1 MKMSVFSKATVFA
14 LLIALVLAA
23 LPITSVV
30 AKGNN
35 EALEQKWDQLVTSFN
50 TQSSNHNG
58 VHKWVDHWLTTHKK
72 ASLSDKAEVQ
82 KHLAICNSAILSAG
96 TIVSK
101 HAGFDA
107 KGHVIDK
114 ASAIKSIDRLSYF
127 LRQHAGSVKN
137 LKEHINVKK

>member
-1 MKMSVFSKATVFA
+1 MKMSVFSKAITFA
-14 LLIALVLAA
+14 ILIALVLASF
-23 LPITSVV
+23 PMTSVV

-35 EALEQKWDQLVTSFN
+35 ELLEKKWDQLVTNFN
-50 TQSSNHNG
+50 TQSSNHIG
-58 VHKWVDHWLTTHKK
+58 AHKWVDHWLTTHKK
-72 ASLSDKAEVQ
+72 ASVSDKAEVQ

-107 KGHVIDK
+107 KGNIIDK

-137 LKEHINVKK
+137 LNEHINK